1 MGLALAG
8 AHPGDINYLNE
19 LTWFSRGRSW
29 SAAGHFG
36 IAIASDAWEDRWRD
50 SQEPRWKKSF
60 SCFVCHLCHFS
71 RWRRP
76 LLIRRVPVK
85 KAAYPTVRVG
95 NLFVMMVQSASR
107 KKCAVRPKR
116 LENVR
121 LFFITLVALVVF
133 VGVISY
139 LSGSSPFPWGWVR
152 VDVFPM
158 VCGWRIGCRYGKQLS
173 QPGSYRCLRSG
184 RCAAYCQCNGDTD
197 VLRTFGRG
205 GAVIAARNR
214 WEDEIL
220 SVNLITEIM

>member
-1 MGLALAG
+1 M
-8 AHPGDINYLNE
+8 
-19 LTWFSRGRSW
+19 
-29 SAAGHFG
+29 
-36 IAIASDAWEDRWRD
+36 
-50 SQEPRWKKSF
+50 KKIV
-60 SCFVCHLCHFS
+60 FVFFCHLCHFL

-139 LSGSSPFPWGWVR
+139 LSGSSPFPWG
-152 VDVFPM
+152 
-158 VCGWRIGCRYGKQLS
+158 
-173 QPGSYRCLRSG
+173 
-184 RCAAYCQCNGDTD
+184 
-197 VLRTFGRG
+197 
-205 GAVIAARNR
+205 
-214 WEDEIL
+214 
-220 SVNLITEIM
+220 